1 MLTPEKPWKVRGKAI
16 LIAGALLLAAA
27 GAGYAWLDGPSGASR
42 YASVVSV
49 EQDISYRDRDL
60 IARAWALPVA
70 KSYRT
75 DFRFQRN
82 QSFCGPASVANV
94 IRSAGGQADQDDLV
108 DDAGYPTTLFGELPE
123 GLTLDQVA
131 DLIRKRTGWPVS
143 VVRDLPLE
151 GFRQTLAR
159 ANDPAVRIIANF
171 HRGPLFRTG
180 WGHFSPVLGHLP
192 QQDLAFVGDVN
203 EDYGP
208 FLVSVER
215 LWQAAGTR
223 DSATGKSR
231 GLLVI
236 AVQRP

>member
-1 MLTPEKPWKVRGKAI
+1 MSKPKKPWKTRGKAI

-27 GAGYAWLDGPSGASR
+27 VAGYAWLDGPSGASR

-49 EQDISYRDRDL
+49 ERDTRYRDQDL
-60 IARAWALPVA
+60 IARAWTLPVA

-75 DFRFQRN
+75 NFRFQNN

-94 IRSAGGQADQDDLV
+94 IRSTGETADQRELV
-108 DDAGYPTTLFGELPE
+108 DEAGYPTTLFGELPQ
-123 GLTLDQVA
+123 GLTLDEVA
-131 DLIRKRTGWPVS
+131 DLIRKRTGWPVA
-143 VVRDLPLE
+143 VVRDLPLD

-171 HRGPLFRTG
+171 HRGPLFATG
-180 WGHFSPVLGHLP
+180 WGHFSPVLGYLP

-208 FLVSVER
+208 FLVTVER

-236 AVQRP
+236 AVRRP